1 MRRGRLPLTALR
13 AFEAAG
19 RAESISLAATELH
32 VSQAAVSR
40 QIKEL
45 ETQIGIMLFERI
57 HRGVRL
63 TPQGQHLLLALTQAF
78 DGIDD
83 ALGHI
88 NSPKLETILIS
99 SEPGFA
105 ACWLA
110 PKLSAFQEIAPNVD
124 VVLNADSQ
132 MVDFGNDGTTLA
144 IRFARERSSWPRAEV
159 RKLCDTRLSAYLS
172 PALAAS
178 IDITTPA
185 SLLTMSRLHEDN
197 RDDWCHWFAAAG
209 LNLTQVERGAMFND
223 SAVMLQAAL
232 NGQGVVLFDD
242 LFGKSAIETGDL
254 VRPFDISIV
263 GGTYWL
269 ATRSFDR
276 LSENAKSCADWLVK
290 TVSAETVPSSLD
302 PPTL

>member
-19 RAESISLAATELH
+19 RAESISLAANELS

-45 ETQIGIMLFERI
+45 EAQLGVMLFERI

-63 TPQGQHLLLALTQAF
+63 TSQGQRLLGALTQAF

-83 ALGHI
+83 VI
-88 NSPKLETILIS
+88 REISVPEIETVLIS
-99 SEPGFA
+99 SEPAFA

-110 PKLSAFQEIAPNVD
+110 PKLSSFQKMMPNVD
-124 VVLNADSQ
+124 VVLNADSHI
-132 MVDFGNDGTTLA
+132 VEFGNDGTTLA
-144 IRFARERSSWPRAEV
+144 IRYAKERSNWPRAEV

-178 IDITTPA
+178 TDITTPERFLA
-185 SLLTMSRLHEDN
+185 LPRLHEDN
-197 RDDWCHWFAAAG
+197 RDDWYNWFVAAG
-209 LNLTQVERGAMFND
+209 VAPPEIERGTMFND

-232 NGQGVVLFDD
+232 SGQGVVLADD
-242 LFGKSAIETGDL
+242 LFGRSAVASGDL
-254 VRPFDISIV
+254 VRPFDISIP
-263 GGTYWL
+263 GGSYWL
-269 ATRSFDR
+269 ASRNFDS
-276 LSENAKSCADWLVK
+276 LSQSAKDCADWLAT
-290 TVSAETVPSSLD
+290 TVAAETNILPG
-302 PPTL
+302 TQFCH

>member
-19 RAESISLAATELH
+19 RAESISLAAAELH

-45 ETQIGIMLFERI
+45 EAQIGIMLFERI

-78 DGIDD
+78 DGIAD
-83 ALGHI
+83 ALGDI
-88 NSPKLETILIS
+88 SSPKLETILIS

-110 PKLSAFQEIAPNVD
+110 PKLFAFQEIAPNVD
-124 VVLNADSQ
+124 VVLNAESQ

-144 IRFARERSSWPRAEV
+144 IRFARERSSWARVEV

-178 IDITTPA
+178 IDISTPA
-185 SLLTMSRLHEDN
+185 SLLALSRLHEDN

-209 LNLTQVERGAMFND
+209 VKVAQVERGTMFND

-232 NGQGVVLFDD
+232 NGQGVVLLDD
-242 LFGKSAIETGDL
+242 LFDKSVVETGDL

-263 GGTYWL
+263 GGSYWL
-269 ATRSFDR
+269 ASRSFDR
-276 LSENAKSCADWLVK
+276 LSENAKCCADWIMK
-290 TVSAETVPSSLD
+290 TVAAETDLVVQGSN
-302 PPTL
+302 